1 MAISWYNFHGDQM
14 LSSVWTIVLSQ
25 RLKIRLCF
33 IAHYILYYFLK
44 RSAQLDDLT
53 RVKEHNPL
61 KIQVPTKT
69 CHQEFFYI
77 RFIEYRA
84 RLEMILY
91 SSADQIYGLNILVVF
106 QIPLIHVN
114 VKSLDADIRYRSINT
129 KPIFSQL

>member
-1 MAISWYNFHGDQM
+1 MFDLSSHIYKYTLYLNILAISWYNFHGDQM

-44 RSAQLDDLT
+44 RSAQLDDFT

-84 RLEMILY
+84 RLEMTPCP
-91 SSADQIYGLNILVVF
+91 SADQIKTDLLLKYT
-106 QIPLIHVN
+106 H
-114 VKSLDADIRYRSINT
+114 SLSNS
-129 KPIFSQL
+129 F